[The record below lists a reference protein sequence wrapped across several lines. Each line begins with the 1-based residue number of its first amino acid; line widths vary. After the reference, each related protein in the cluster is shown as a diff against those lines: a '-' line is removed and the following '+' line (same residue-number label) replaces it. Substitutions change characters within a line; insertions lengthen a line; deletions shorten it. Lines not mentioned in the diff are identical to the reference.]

1 MELAAVV
8 VKKEPQRLRHTK
20 RALIAIERMQSS
32 GLSAGDIVRL
42 TNNGTTAFATAW
54 PSFVSE
60 PDEVQLTATMLLNC
74 NARVGD
80 ILRIDRVDTMP
91 TARQVSVTLNTEFST
106 RAFAEACVKESLV
119 DVGCAYVGQ
128 RVDVSVNGIPRRLTV
143 VKIELEDGTEPDI
156 SVGALVSRA
165 KTHVDLLKHA
175 HGLDPKSIRDGST
188 SSVSYASIGGLDN
201 ELRQVRRIVEGAL
214 SSSQE
219 FKNFGLQAPRGV
231 LLCGPPG
238 TGKTL
243 LARAVA
249 AESGATVHVI
259 NGSEVTT
266 KFIGEAEARL
276 REIFADATKQA
287 PSIVFIDEID
297 ALCPRRSGTGN
308 EATVR
313 IVATLLASMDGVVDR
328 GRVVV
333 IGATNR
339 PDSIDPA
346 LRRPGRFDREIE
358 VPVPSPESRL
368 RILET
373 KLATTP
379 NTITPE
385 QLQGLAAV
393 THGFVG
399 ADLEALVREA
409 AVLAIKEFGDRD
421 VSELHISN
429 DNMRAALSMVRPS
442 CMREAALEIPQVRW
456 EDIGGQHE
464 TKQLLREAVEWP
476 LLHPEAFQRMGIRPP
491 KGVLLYGPPGCSK
504 TLTAKALATEAGLN
518 FIAVR
523 GPELFSKW
531 VGESEKAVR
540 AVFRKARAA
549 APAIVFFDEIDAL
562 TIKRGAS
569 GSSTS
574 VGDRVLAQLLTEM
587 DGIEPFVNV
596 IVVAAT
602 NRPDVID
609 PGILRPDRIDRLV
622 YVGPPDLET
631 RGEILRIQLRKT
643 ACADDVDIEILA
655 DRTDGFSGAEVVALC
670 QDAAIEAISE
680 DPDAECVYMRHF
692 EMCLRGF
699 KKRITPEMIEFYT
712 NFRNRTELLNKLI
725 AVPVEEKLL
734 RATGAGQV
742 VGRLR
747 SYEDASI
754 GALAKKVV
762 QKWKKDVIASNARAS
777 QTSAASTT
785 GTATPASGKSAN
797 GGSSSVAGTKKP
809 APAGAKNGSSAA
821 QSSASTSRNATPSRA
836 STPAAASTAATSAA
850 APAALAAAL
859 AAPAGATNGSSVKA
873 ESPTQRTAASDNASL
888 PKTGDPVRDKCIE
901 LLYNSMAA
909 DSDADSEL
917 LSNIAGGIEAIEL
930 GKTKSVTA
938 TYRARIRSLCLNLR
952 DKNNPDLRNGVISGS
967 ISVERFCSMTSEE
980 MASKELKETINKMKK
995 ENLSNAKAPVAE
1007 VAITDQFRCGNCKS
1021 RRCSYYQMQTRSAD
1035 EPMTTFVT
1043 CEVCNHKWRF
1053 S

>member
-1 MELAAVV
+1 
-8 VKKEPQRLRHTK
+8 R
-20 RALIAIERMQSS
+20 
-32 GLSAGDIVRL
+32 
-42 TNNGTTAFATAW
+42 
-54 PSFVSE
+54 
-60 PDEVQLTATMLLNC
+60 
-74 NARVGD
+74 
-80 ILRIDRVDTMP
+80 
-91 TARQVSVTLNTEFST
+91 
-106 RAFAEACVKESLV
+106 
-119 DVGCAYVGQ
+119 
-128 RVDVSVNGIPRRLTV
+128 
-143 VKIELEDGTEPDI
+143 
-156 SVGALVSRA
+156 
-165 KTHVDLLKHA
+165 
-175 HGLDPKSIRDGST
+175 
-188 SSVSYASIGGLDN
+188 SVSYASIGGLDN
-201 ELRQVRRIVEGAL
+201 EVKQVRRIVEGAL

-219 FKNFGLQAPRGV
+219 FKDFGLQAPRGV

-276 REIFADATKQA
+276 REIFADAAKQA
-287 PSIVFIDEID
+287 PSIIFIDEID
-297 ALCPRRSGTGN
+297 ALCPRRSGTGS

-313 IVATLLASMDGVVDR
+313 IVATLLSLMDGVVDR

-373 KLATTP
+373 KLNITP

-385 QLQGLAAV
+385 QLQGLAAI

-421 VSELHISN
+421 VSELYISN
-429 DNMRAALSMVRPS
+429 DNMSAALSLVRPS

-587 DGIEPFVNV
+587 DGIEPLVNV

-643 ACADDVDIEILA
+643 ACADDVDIDILA
-655 DRTDGFSGAEVVALC
+655 ERTDGFSGAEVVAIC

-699 KKRITPEMIEFYT
+699 KKRITPEMIEFYS
-712 NFRNRTELLNKLI
+712 NFRNRTLCKALTEAQEAKNKTSLGELLNKLI

-747 SYEDASI
+747 NYEDASI
-754 GALAKKVV
+754 AALAKKVV
-762 QKWKKDVIASNARAS
+762 QKWKKDVVSTNTRAS
-777 QTSAASTT
+777 QSSAAGTT
-785 GTATPASGKSAN
+785 GTTTPASGKLAN
-797 GGSSSVAGTKKP
+797 GGASSVAGVKK
-809 APAGAKNGSSAA
+809 AASAGVKNGSSTA
-821 QSSASTSRNATPSRA
+821 QSSANTSRNATPSR
-836 STPAAASTAATSAA
+836 STTPAAASATATSASGA
-850 APAALAAAL
+850 ATGEGVAATAAAT
-859 AAPAGATNGSSVKA
+859 GATNGSSA
-873 ESPTQRTAASDNASL
+873 NAASLAQRTAASDNASL
-888 PKTGDPVRDKCIE
+888 PKTGDSVRDKCIE
-901 LLYNSMAA
+901 LLYNSMAV
-909 DSDADSEL
+909 DCDANSEL
-917 LSNIAGGIEAIEL
+917 LSGLAGGIETIEFE
-930 GKTKSVTA
+930 KTKSVSP

-952 DKNNPDLRNGVISGS
+952 DKKNPDLRNSVINGN
-967 ISVERFCSMTSEE
+967 ISVERFCSMSSEE
-980 MASKELKETINKMKK
+980 MASKELKETINKMKE

-1007 VAITDQFRCGNCKS
+1007 VAITDQFRCANCKN
-1021 RRCSYYQMQTRSAD
+1021 RKCSYYQMQTRSAD

-1043 CEVCNHKWRF
+1043 CVVCNHKWRF